1 MAASKG
7 GILMALFK
15 NNCEALRA
23 DTISTDIRRKILR
36 YSKLIVAG
44 VAIFFFLLRQSF
56 HRVACNHNEK
66 MAWLLFKEVC
76 HLTRDHGD
84 LPPPPP
90 P

>member
-23 DTISTDIRRKILR
+23 DTVSIDIRRKILR

-44 VAIFFFLLRQSF
+44 VAIFFIKTIFSQGGMR
-56 HRVACNHNEK
+56 
-66 MAWLLFKEVC
+66 
-76 HLTRDHGD
+76 
-84 LPPPPP
+84 P
-90 P
+90 